1 MGTHPIFESDFDCL
15 TDGIEMWVKPD
26 LVSVSALW
34 STERLNQ
41 WFVLQKRRGHGDG
54 DQTLLGTTL
63 KSMDSI
69 MFNVLPWRIL
79 YIVDE
84 LESRYQIAAG
94 WDENEINENWS
105 FLEKESCPQLQEMEN
120 QERPNHFCAGKN

>member
-1 MGTHPIFESDFDCL
+1 
-15 TDGIEMWVKPD
+15 MWVKPD

-79 YIVDE
+79 YIGVY
-84 LESRYQIAAG
+84 S
-94 WDENEINENWS
+94 INLKDYLLYHS
-105 FLEKESCPQLQEMEN
+105 SGRIGITISDRCRM
-120 QERPNHFCAGKN
+120 G

>member
-1 MGTHPIFESDFDCL
+1 
-15 TDGIEMWVKPD
+15 MWVKPD
-26 LVSVSALW
+26 LVSGLLLQNLNAAIILSILVSALW

-79 YIVDE
+79 YIGE
-84 LESRYQIAAG
+84 LSTNIYG
-94 WDENEINENWS
+94 
-105 FLEKESCPQLQEMEN
+105 F
-120 QERPNHFCAGKN
+120 HFF